1 MRVRSF
7 QAFVVST
14 TSRASKALV
23 SHSGAYSEQN
33 SVQPIGAR
41 AVLPTEMNSTRSFAA
56 LAAGTASAP
65 ASAVATMPAASIPV
79 GLHCILWPLPVLE
92 ATFLTNDLNR

>member
-7 QAFVVST
+7 QAFVDST
-14 TSRASKALV
+14 TSRASSDLV

-41 AVLPTEMNSTRSFAA
+41 AVAPTEANSARS
-56 LAAGTASAP
+56 LAAFAGGIASAA
-65 ASAVATMPAASIPV
+65 ASAAVAIPAPSIPV
-79 GLHCILWPLPVLE
+79 GLHFILWPLPVLE
-92 ATFLTNDLNR
+92 ATFLTNDLN